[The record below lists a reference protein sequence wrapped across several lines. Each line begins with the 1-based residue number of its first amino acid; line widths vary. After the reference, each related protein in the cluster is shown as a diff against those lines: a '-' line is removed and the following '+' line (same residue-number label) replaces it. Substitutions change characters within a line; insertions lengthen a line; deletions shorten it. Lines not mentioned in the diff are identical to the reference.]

1 MDVID
6 IISFI
11 GGIIITLII
20 ISVLLFISE
29 ILQYSKV
36 WDEYYELFGQ
46 DLYEEES

>member
-1 MDVID
+1 MID

-11 GGIIITLII
+11 WGIIITLFI
-20 ISVLLFISE
+20 ISVLLFIYE

-46 DLYEEES
+46 DLYEEK